1 MMRNAK
7 MRATV
12 RILCVVY
19 TPCTSQKLQY
29 LERKFVKVFKY
40 KCDLYR
46 NVFLSQIKIRI
57 PSVCLFVF
65 FVIVV
70 VVVLFYEKGE
80 EKGNV
85 FKTGSS
91 RLGGNLQRSG
101 DWVLSG
107 RELILNS
114 DTPFCPKHVLHSYTS
129 QHTFKDNFSSWYCLV
144 SFSWLH
150 QWICLHLPKSPAQV
164 AQLPKMLL
172 ICCQFCSV
180 DLFQQSNQAFFV
192 ADLLTLHLMEDEF
205 AGNSIDVSS
214 PLQHLRYRL

>member
-1 MMRNAK
+1 M
-7 MRATV
+7 
-12 RILCVVY
+12 
-19 TPCTSQKLQY
+19 
-29 LERKFVKVFKY
+29 
-40 KCDLYR
+40 
-46 NVFLSQIKIRI
+46 KIRI
-57 PSVCLFVF
+57 PSVCLFV
-65 FVIVV
+65 VV
-70 VVVLFYEKGE
+70 FFYEEGE

-101 DWVLSG
+101 DWVLLG

-114 DTPFCPKHVLHSYTS
+114 DSPFCPKHVLHSYTS

-180 DLFQQSNQAFFV
+180 DLFQQSNQEFFV

-205 AGNSIDVSS
+205 AGNSIDFLS
-214 PLQHLRYRL
+214 PPPPYKIFGIVYSLIQCDLNNF